1 MLKNAPKFYE
11 IAKRVVE
18 ITEGCVLVAHNAQ
31 FDNRIL
37 TTEFKRLGFD
47 FDRETL
53 CTVELAKTLIPDL
66 PSYSLGKLVRSLGI
80 PVTDR
85 HRASGDALATVKLF
99 ELLLSK
105 DVEKTIIQTFL
116 KKHPKLQL
124 EPKLTD
130 IIAQM
135 PSETGVYY
143 IHNKEGNI
151 IYIGKS
157 KNIKKRINQHFTGN
171 DRKSKKIQVQVATV
185 TYDATG
191 SELIALLKESH
202 EIKQN
207 KPIFNRAL
215 RKTKFSHALYSS
227 IDSNG
232 YINLTID
239 VSDGRKKSITTF
251 SNRQSA
257 KDFMHRAVE
266 TYSLCLKLTGL
277 EKTADSCFRYELKEC
292 EGACINEENT
302 DIYNERVQQ
311 FIEKYSYKDQNM
323 IIVDKGRKVDE
334 RSAILIEN
342 GVFKGYGFYNLNH
355 QLNNIDIL
363 KSIIIP
369 MENNRYTQHI
379 IQSYLRKNK
388 RLKILKFEPNTKE

>member
-251 SNRQSA
+251 SNKQSA